1 MVVSIAT
8 SQSYEES
15 VIAVSMNEA
24 LGMSML
30 DSVTCSQVRLTGGPK
45 NTTPMAAPTVS
56 KTSRVSIWTEKEDM
70 HVSY

>member
-1 MVVSIAT
+1 MVSRAT

-30 DSVTCSQVRLTGGPK
+30 DSVTSSQVRLTPL
-45 NTTPMAAPTVS
+45 PMAAPTVS
-56 KTSRVSIWTEKEDM
+56 KTSRVSIWTEEEDM